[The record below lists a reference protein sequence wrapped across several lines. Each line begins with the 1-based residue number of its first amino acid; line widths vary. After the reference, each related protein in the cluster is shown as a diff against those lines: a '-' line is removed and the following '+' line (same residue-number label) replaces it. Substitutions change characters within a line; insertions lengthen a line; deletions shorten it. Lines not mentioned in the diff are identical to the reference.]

1 MRETFEVFGQLRV
14 LLIGISRHADCLEIH
29 ELVNIQLNDPNKPN
43 GITYMQALY
52 IKFVYF
58 LEFT

>member
-14 LLIGISRHADCLEIH
+14 LLIGISRHVDCLEIH
-29 ELVNIQLNDPNKPN
+29 ELVNIQLNYPNKPN

>member
-14 LLIGISRHADCLEIH
+14 LLIGISSHVDCLEIH